1 MRGSVLFVGLLVA
14 LLALLAPSRAR
25 AAPGWSV
32 QPIPTWVVPV
42 EPSDASSA
50 ATAETPNGVR
60 YLLFD
65 RQVRVSG
72 VVESYARS
80 SRLITNEAGLATSSQ
95 VQIDFDPSYETI
107 AVHSVTVR
115 RGAETSNRLLP
126 DAVKVVQREPNL
138 EAQVFDGRQSL
149 ILFVSDLRVGDI
161 VETAFT
167 IRAAD
172 PNAQGH
178 YVDTF
183 ALAAPEP
190 IGHLHARL
198 VVSDARKVR
207 IRIHAPDGN
216 RAEFGAEPTTTAL
229 GTEYRWDRRDVHG
242 SPADPLLPVWH
253 FPFPWVQV
261 SDFDSWGEVSA
272 WGARLFDADAIAA
285 PKTGPLAEWISTTQ
299 QAHPDPDEL
308 LLETIRFVQDQ
319 IRYVGIE
326 TGVSRH
332 RPTDPTKVFERR
344 YGDCKDKAA
353 LLVALLRAHGLQA
366 APVLVS
372 TRHGHI
378 LEEVTPTHSFF
389 DHAIVRVVTRG
400 GKVLW
405 VDATATLQGGG
416 LDRLRQ
422 STFEIALPLGARHDR
437 IVRVPLPD
445 VARPALLVNDRFKVG
460 DPASNAETLLESERI
475 YEGGIADTMR
485 VHLRGKTTEE
495 ISKELGAA
503 YQAQF
508 PTIRQVGSAEQADD
522 RVKNRF
528 VVTLHFAI
536 PGFWRRDEPQQRWLS
551 EMSAGIVKTFLQR
564 PPNDKRAAPLHI
576 PFPLH
581 VAQTID
587 LDLPFDLKLVPENK
601 VTSSEGFELL
611 FESSIEGRRLHY
623 AWDLQTR
630 VPAIDAAGVPDHVAK
645 VDTAQPLV
653 TRSLTYRTPMA
664 DGINWAGLVALLGS
678 LPFVVWGVVRA
689 YRFEPR
695 SERSLPSSPPDPRY
709 RNIGGWLVLLA
720 IGMVLNPIVSL
731 FGFLQTARVTLSLS
745 TWRAL
750 TTPELS
756 SYRPALAL
764 LVIAEAIVLGALAAY
779 GLAVSTLFFKRR
791 RTLPFHFTIW
801 ALGTAV
807 FVLVDNILVGAVSTA
822 VRSAGDVSSTA
833 GGITRTFVWAGIWI
847 AYLRGSERSRF
858 TFVERPPRRRRPKR
872 PRASRPDPSV

>member
-1 MRGSVLFVGLLVA
+1 M
-14 LLALLAPSRAR
+14 
-25 AAPGWSV
+25 
-32 QPIPTWVVPV
+32 QPVPTWVVLV
-42 EPSDASSA
+42 EPSDPSSA
-50 ATAETPNGVR
+50 ANAETPNGVR

-65 RQVRVSG
+65 RQVRVG
-72 VVESYARS
+72 AIVESYARS

-95 VQIDFDPSYETI
+95 VRIDFDPSYETI

-115 RGAETSNRLLP
+115 RGTETSNRLVP

-183 ALAAPEP
+183 SLAAPEP
-190 IGHLHARL
+190 VGHLHARL
-198 VVSDARKVR
+198 VVSDARKAR
-207 IRIHAPDGN
+207 IRIHAPDGD
-216 RAEFGAEPTTTAL
+216 RAELGAEPTTTAF
-229 GTEYRWDRRDVHG
+229 GTEYRWDRRDVRG
-242 SPADPLLPVWH
+242 FPADPLLPVWH

-272 WGARLFDADAIAA
+272 WGSRLFDADAIAA
-285 PKTGPLAEWISTTQ
+285 PKTGPLAEWIATTQ
-299 QAHPDPDEL
+299 RAHPDPDEL

-332 RPTDPTKVFERR
+332 RPTAPTKVFERR

-372 TRHGHI
+372 TQHGHI

-389 DHAIVRVVTRG
+389 DHAIVRVVTGG

-405 VDATATLQGGG
+405 IDATATLQGGG

-445 VARPALLVNDRFKVG
+445 IAHPPLLVNDRFKVG

-475 YEGGIADTMR
+475 YEGGIADAMR

-495 ISKELGAA
+495 VSKELGAP

-508 PTIRQVGSAEQADD
+508 PSLRQVGSAEQADD

-536 PGFWRRDEPQQRWLS
+536 PGFWRRDEPQQRWIS
-551 EMSAGIVKTFLQR
+551 EMAAGIVQTFLQR
-564 PPNDKRAAPLHI
+564 PPNDKRTAPLHI

-581 VAQTID
+581 VAQTIE

-601 VTSSEGFELL
+601 VTSSEGFDLQ
-611 FESSIEGRRLHY
+611 FESSIKGRRLHY
-623 AWDLQTR
+623 AWDLSTK
-630 VPAIDAAGVPDHVAK
+630 VPAIDVGGVPAHIAK
-645 VDTAQPLV
+645 VDVALPLV
-653 TRSLTYRTPMA
+653 ARSLTYRTPVA
-664 DGINWAGLVALLGS
+664 EGINWAGLVALLAS
-678 LPFVVWGVVRA
+678 IPFVVWGAIRA
-689 YRFEPR
+689 YRFEPK
-695 SERSLPSSPPDPRY
+695 SERSVPSGDPDPRY

-720 IGMVLNPIVSL
+720 LGMIVNPIAGL
-731 FGFLQTARVTLSLS
+731 YGFLRTARVTLSLA

-750 TTPELS
+750 TTPELT

-764 LVIAEAIVLGALAAY
+764 LVIVETIALGALAAY
-779 GLAVSTLFFKRR
+779 GMAVAILFFKRR

-801 ALGTAV
+801 ALSTAG
-807 FVLVDNILVGAVSTA
+807 FVLLDHILVGAVSTA
-822 VRSAGDVSSTA
+822 VKSAEELGSAVGSIFRA
-833 GGITRTFVWAGIWI
+833 FVWAMIWI

-858 TFVERPPRRRRPKR
+858 TFVERPARRRRAKR
-872 PRASRPDPSV
+872 SRTPRPDAPI